1 MVGKNLVGRVI
12 SLLLLLAPV
21 FTEAGTIIYPSGAPG
36 GLIVWGDAYYRKASD
51 IDPGTI
57 HCFLENRSNASVEV
71 IDVLLDGQSLRNA
84 QGDSIYWYHIAPNP
98 VPPSTPADIMIKLVS
113 ALSKPVKVE
122 VITDKSPFPVA
133 RLVEPEP
140 LKLQLSY
147 VAFSD
152 DYRKAYVYARN
163 DTDVSLRIS
172 RVKAFPVTISEINF
186 VAGPLILPSQKAC
199 LVVRFS
205 EQVKSGQYILFQLST
220 DQGIQATHLVK
231 AYTYFPIQA
240 FGEDHRGP
248 LSFDAVNLDMHY
260 PATEADFEK
269 TKKEPWFRA
278 YHLIDDPACRDAAPG
293 KKLGST
299 ALEVIRRK
307 HVCWQKDPVHPTIIY
322 ICQFE
327 RPLNYFVYGELT
339 DLIAI
344 DPYPIVLDHESPFR
358 NAHWVSLAK
367 KACEP
372 RPLYT
377 IPEAFHILGN
387 EYSRYPTPEELRL
400 TVYLQIA
407 YGSKGIWYYTKDAGA
422 GGYEANPLL
431 EAEIGKVNAELRK
444 LRPYLKIAEPMRL
457 GEVDSGKVAIHTLL
471 AGDKGMVVI
480 LINNQC
486 VSLPFAFEFENEQPF
501 TFEPQ
506 KNINVQLT
514 LPPALDVGSIL
525 AIDGDKEHSVPF
537 AKRDDI
543 VTFSLPHLSITK
555 QLLIIP

>member
-1 MVGKNLVGRVI
+1 VLDRAGWRVFVFLV
-12 SLLLLLAPV
+12 LLSVPAW
-21 FTEAGTIIYPSGAPG
+21 TEGGTITYPSGAPG

-57 HCFLENRSNASVEV
+57 HLFLENKSNASVEV
-71 IDVLLDGQSLRNA
+71 IDVLLDGQSLHNA
-84 QGDSIYWYHIAPNP
+84 QGKSIYWYHIVPNP
-98 VPPSTPADIMIKLVS
+98 IPASTPADIMIKLIS
-113 ALSKPVKVE
+113 PLSKPVKVE

-133 RLVEPEP
+133 RIVEPEP
-140 LKLQLSY
+140 LNLHVSY

-152 DYRKAYVYARN
+152 DYQKAYVYVRN

-172 RVKAFPVTISEINF
+172 QVRAFPVTISEISF
-186 VAGPLILPSQKAC
+186 VVGPLILPGQKAC

-205 EQVKSGQYILFQLST
+205 EQVKRAQYILLRVDTEQS
-220 DQGIQATHLVK
+220 IRATHLVR

-240 FGEDHRGP
+240 FGQDHRAT
-248 LSFDAVNLDMHY
+248 LSFDAVNFDMHY
-260 PATEADFEK
+260 PPTEADFAK
-269 TKKEPWFRA
+269 TIKEPWFRA
-278 YHLIDDPACRDAAPG
+278 YHLVDDPACRDAAPG

-299 ALEVIRRK
+299 ALEVIKRQQI
-307 HVCWQKDPVHPTIIY
+307 CWQKDPLHPTIIY

-327 RPLNYFVYGELT
+327 RPLNYFIYGELT

-358 NAHWVSLAK
+358 NAHWVSFAK

-407 YGSKGIWYYTKDAGA
+407 YGSKGIWYYTKNAGA

-444 LRPYLKIAEPMRL
+444 LRPYLKIGEPAGL
-457 GEVDSGKVAIHTLL
+457 GKANSPNVAVHTIL
-471 AGDKGMVVI
+471 AGDEGIVV
-480 LINNQC
+480 LVINNQC
-486 VSLPFAFEFENEQPF
+486 VSLPFAFESEQPF

-514 LPPALDVGSIL
+514 LPPALAVGSIL
-525 AIDGDKEHSVPF
+525 AIDGDEEHSVPF

-543 VTFSLPHLSITK
+543 VTFSLPHLSTTK